1 MCNIIEKYLVDKD
14 ANFRDD
20 TPLHL
25 AVEEGNLETVKH
37 LIEKG
42 AGINAVNRYGY
53 TPLRIA
59 AYKGSTDIAVYLVE
73 KGANVSDNILHKASN
88 LDIVRHFIA
97 KGANINATEE
107 NGETFLHIAAI
118 DGKLEIVQYLVEEKK
133 LQHKCSKHK
142 W

>member
-1 MCNIIEKYLVDKD
+1 MCNIIEKYLVDKKD
-14 ANFRDD
+14 VNVKNDEGN

-25 AVEEGNLETVKH
+25 AVEEGNLEAVKH

-73 KGANVSDNILHKASN
+73 KGANVSDNILHE
-88 LDIVRHFIA
+88 A
-97 KGANINATEE
+97 K
-107 NGETFLHIAAI
+107 
-118 DGKLEIVQYLVEEKK
+118 
-133 LQHKCSKHK
+133 
-142 W
+142 